1 MKYQPSCPD
10 LQVRLQLWQKGRNK
24 INHNSLVVK
33 LRAQCKSTSK
43 NFACNQQ
50 DLRLQIN
57 LVRLKK
63 KKRSFRTIKWKEEMR
78 NGEEDGEDKKKE
90 VPEVETLHLHSQCW
104 WDTIT
109 KRSRGLPWKLE
120 RCGCYRKGPRKKQ
133 GMLLIQKHSMRLMFP
148 VLWNALLMTNS
159 VKEHGGP
166 SGLVRL
172 SPQTMLVCV
181 GSQWG
186 KIPAVWECRT
196 SFSHPLST
204 SSTSPKTA
212 QPTLNHLGEGKIG
225 KWLYFKN

>member
-104 WDTIT
+104 QDTIT
-109 KRSRGLPWKLE
+109 KRPRGLPWKLE
-120 RCGCYRKGPRKKQ
+120 RCGCYRKGPRKKNKECCSSRNTAWDSCSLCFEMPCSWQ
-133 GMLLIQKHSMRLMFP
+133 CEGAWRSIRFGTFISSN
-148 VLWNALLMTNS
+148 NAS
-159 VKEHGGP
+159 VCWIT
-166 SGLVRL
+166 VR
-172 SPQTMLVCV
+172 
-181 GSQWG
+181 
-186 KIPAVWECRT
+186 
-196 SFSHPLST
+196 
-204 SSTSPKTA
+204 
-212 QPTLNHLGEGKIG
+212 
-225 KWLYFKN
+225 